1 MSKQFQRVRGM
12 QDVLPPTSEVWQYIS
27 SVFVEVCEQAG
38 FRRAYLPVLE
48 HSSLFERSIGEAT
61 EVVHKE
67 LYRFEDRGG
76 DMLALKP
83 ESTAG
88 IVRSY
93 IENGLNSWPSPVN
106 LFCIEAHFRYDRP
119 QAGRYRQHHQLD
131 VESFGTRDP
140 YIDANIIALAAR
152 LFERLGIGYSLQLNT
167 IGQPADREKFG
178 QALQEYLAPHQAD
191 LPELVQKQLES
202 NPLRVLD
209 SKDPKVGEMLRS
221 APQLAEFVSQDSQAY
236 FETVR
241 SALSDSGVE
250 SSINPRLVRGLDYYN
265 DTVFEFKGSAEGSQD
280 SIGGGGRYDGLVEML
295 GGQPTPAFGFGLGL
309 ERITLE
315 LQKQAKLPEL
325 EKKHVMLICVSDA
338 QKPDLF
344 RLQQKLLAAGVGVV
358 ADYSSRNLSAQLTK
372 ANKAGIGHAAILG
385 EAEAAK
391 QVVSL
396 RDLATGEQTEVGY
409 DDLAAHLG

>member
-1 MSKQFQRVRGM
+1 
-12 QDVLPPTSEVWQYIS
+12 
-27 SVFVEVCEQAG
+27 
-38 FRRAYLPVLE
+38 
-48 HSSLFERSIGEAT
+48 
-61 EVVHKE
+61 
-67 LYRFEDRGG
+67 
-76 DMLALKP
+76 
-83 ESTAG
+83 
-88 IVRSY
+88 
-93 IENGLNSWPSPVN
+93 
-106 LFCIEAHFRYDRP
+106 
-119 QAGRYRQHHQLD
+119 
-131 VESFGTRDP
+131 
-140 YIDANIIALAAR
+140 
-152 LFERLGIGYSLQLNT
+152 
-167 IGQPADREKFG
+167 
-178 QALQEYLAPHQAD
+178 
-191 LPELVQKQLES
+191 
-202 NPLRVLD
+202 
-209 SKDPKVGEMLRS
+209 
-221 APQLAEFVSQDSQAY
+221 
-236 FETVR
+236 
-241 SALSDSGVE
+241 
-250 SSINPRLVRGLDYYN
+250 
-265 DTVFEFKGSAEGSQD
+265 
-280 SIGGGGRYDGLVEML
+280 ML